1 MNSIKKP
8 EVKFYHAV
16 LPVAFLSIMIGYG
29 LIIRPQFLNQE
40 AFPLEI
46 VFLVSSVFAISQLL
60 IMGFKWDDILAAIIK
75 KQAKGLP
82 ALLILL
88 AIGIIIGSWI
98 ICGTIPMFIYYGIK
112 LINPD
117 YLYVLAFLI
126 PIIFSTLTGTSWG
139 AIGTIGVVL
148 IGIAQAVNADL
159 AITAGAIVGG
169 AYFGDKVSPLSD
181 TTNLAAMAAETDLYA
196 HIRSMMNTTLPAAIF
211 ALVVYFIMGLVNP
224 ISSAEIDNA
233 KVEETLAAID
243 QMFHFSPLLFIPP
256 IIVLY
261 GSIRKKGT
269 LPTLLASSIVAAILA
284 LILQDYSLENV
295 INTLNT
301 GFETSMASWMPEVP
315 ESIVTLFSRGGLY
328 ELSFA
333 FMIAIVIFIFVGS
346 IDMIN
351 AMPRIVDRLFSF
363 AKSRPSVII
372 SSLVATGFTNVTT
385 SNQTATS
392 FIIGDAFAKKYDQYK
407 IPRKVLSRSIE
418 DYGTMVENSI
428 PWTTTGIFIAATLGV
443 AVEDYWFWQLTTLA
457 NLAIAPLLALT
468 GKGCFYHEIDA
479 NKELKDE

>member
-1 MNSIKKP
+1 MKTEQKP
-8 EVKFYHAV
+8 EIKFFHAV

-29 LIIRPQFLNQE
+29 LIIRPQFQDKS

-46 VFLVSSVFAISQLL
+46 VFLVSSLFVIGQLL
-60 IMGFKWDDILAAIIK
+60 IMGFRWDDILSAIVK
-75 KQAKGLP
+75 KLSKGLP

-98 ICGTIPMFIYYGIK
+98 ISGTIPMFIYYGIK

-117 YLYVLAFLI
+117 YLYVLAFII

-196 HIRSMMNTTLPAAIF
+196 HIRSMMNTTLPS
-211 ALVVYFIMGLVNP
+211 ALIAMTIYFVIGLVNP
-224 ISSAEIDNA
+224 IDSGEVNNL
-233 KVEETLAAID
+233 KVEETLGAIE
-243 QMFHFSPLLFIPP
+243 QMFNFNILLLIPP
-256 IIVLY
+256 AIVLY
-261 GSIRKKGT
+261 GSITKKGT
-269 LPTLLASSIVAAILA
+269 LPTLLTSSIVAAILA
-284 LILQDYSLENV
+284 FIFQNYSLEHV
-295 INTLNT
+295 IQALNT
-301 GFETSMASWMPEVP
+301 GFETPMAHWVADVP
-315 ESIVTLFSRGGLY
+315 DNITTLFTRGGLY
-328 ELSFA
+328 ELSTA
-333 FMIAIVIFIFVGS
+333 FMTAIVIFIFVGS
-346 IDMIN
+346 IDIID
-351 AMPRIVDRLFSF
+351 AMPRLVDRLFAF
-363 AKSRPSVII
+363 AKKRPSVII
-372 SSLVATGFTNVTT
+372 SSLIATGFTNVTT

-418 DYGTMVENSI
+418 DYGTMLENCI
-428 PWTTTGIFIAATLGV
+428 PWTATGVFIAATLGV
-443 AVEDYWFWQLTTLA
+443 AVEEYWHWQLMTMT
-457 NLAIAPLLALT
+457 NLIIAPLLAIL
-468 GKGCFYHEIDA
+468 GKGCFYHEIEA
-479 NKELKDE
+479 KN